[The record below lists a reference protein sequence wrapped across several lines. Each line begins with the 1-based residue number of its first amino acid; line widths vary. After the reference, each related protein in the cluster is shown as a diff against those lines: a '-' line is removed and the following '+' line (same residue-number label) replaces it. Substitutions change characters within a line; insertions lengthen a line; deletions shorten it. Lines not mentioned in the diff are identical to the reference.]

1 MVGKVHKDESHTVL
15 AFEGICVCVFMCA
28 CVRAHVRVR
37 VRARVR
43 ACTYGVGVVWKL
55 AAWKLAADVLQCA
68 NARTG

>member
-15 AFEGICVCVFMCA
+15 AFEGICVYVCV

-37 VRARVR
+37 VRARMR

-55 AAWKLAADVLQCA
+55 AAWKLAADVLECE